1 MRLRLRGFARSFDIY
16 DDHFG
21 RVEHARQAR
30 IIGKAAADDEGRL
43 PHLVKAAGVLGEP
56 ALIGGEE
63 AVDQQGDANLPAV
76 GVALSRSV
84 SIGFQNPV

>member
-1 MRLRLRGFARSFDIY
+1 MYIKIYHSLHALSNAMRLRLRGFARSFDIY

-43 PHLVKAAGVLGEP
+43 PT
-56 ALIGGEE
+56 
-63 AVDQQGDANLPAV
+63 
-76 GVALSRSV
+76 S
-84 SIGFQNPV
+84 